1 MLADEIKNM
10 ITSYVETSPDNYCHH
25 FNGCYFDSPLIG
37 FACGDDPIFETIQ
50 EQVGFESMTPSQA
63 LNNFILSGEVVSEIR
78 PEEVSVI
85 SWVLPIS
92 SIVREKNRLEK
103 IGPAPEWSYTRNY
116 GEKFNMGLRRQV
128 VNWLEARGYLAT
140 APFLLPEFK
149 IIRDPARR
157 NFTSTWS
164 ERHVAHA
171 CGLGT
176 FSLNDALITDRGIA
190 HRLGSVV
197 TNAKLPNA
205 IRPYSGYMDYCLSSS
220 GCGACIKRCPV
231 KAISAKGH
239 NKDTCYEMT
248 TTGKEALAR
257 REKLG
262 IEKTGCGLC
271 QVGVPCEYR
280 IPVRNL
286 YGNES

>member
-1 MLADEIKNM
+1 MVDDKTVFLADDIKNM
-10 ITSYVETSPDNYCHH
+10 IASYVETSLDNYCHH
-25 FNGCYFDSPLIG
+25 FNGRYFDSPLIG
-37 FACGDDPIFETIQ
+37 FARGDDPIFETIQ

-63 LNNFILSGEVVSEIR
+63 LKYSALSRDIFSEIR
-78 PEEVSVI
+78 PEGVSVI

-103 IGPAPEWSYTRNY
+103 MAPAPEWSYTRNY
-116 GEKFNMGLRRQV
+116 GENFNMELRRQV

-140 APFLLPEFK
+140 ASFLLPEFK

-176 FSLNDALITDRGIA
+176 FSLNDALITARGIA

-205 IRPYSGYMDYCLSSS
+205 VRPYSGHMDYCLSSS
-220 GCGACIKRCPV
+220 GCVRGEYKCLNQEKVKLPV
-231 KAISAKGH
+231 LLSEE
-239 NKDTCYEMT
+239 CY
-248 TTGKEALAR
+248 
-257 REKLG
+257 
-262 IEKTGCGLC
+262 
-271 QVGVPCEYR
+271 
-280 IPVRNL
+280 
-286 YGNES
+286 